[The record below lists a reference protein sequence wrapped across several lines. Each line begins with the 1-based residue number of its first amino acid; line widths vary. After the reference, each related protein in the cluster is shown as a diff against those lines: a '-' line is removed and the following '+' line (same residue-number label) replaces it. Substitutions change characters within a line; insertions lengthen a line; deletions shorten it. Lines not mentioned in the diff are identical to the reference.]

1 MPLFGRPGERI
12 GYTVHRGVIGAP
24 PLFLIHGFTASAA
37 SFATNIEPLKEHFT
51 VVIVE
56 LLGHGDSEAPEG
68 PQPYGPGPAVD
79 RILGLMDHLGYERAL
94 LCGHSLGGALALRVA
109 LDAPERLAGLVVIN
123 SNSAAG
129 TPAWREAARLGMG
142 EIAARVR
149 REGKDFIK
157 KTRLYPAHS
166 RRLPPAIR
174 EQLARDF
181 DRMDDAGV
189 AGTAEA
195 LTVEVNAYERLPEL
209 RVPAL
214 VVIGE
219 LDRDFVQ
226 NAPHFIGRMPQ
237 DKVRAVTIEGG
248 GHAANVERREAFEA
262 GLLEFAS
269 EIGYLERP
277 RAGGQSGRSN
287 AQPAGKKAGN

>member
-12 GYTVHRGVIGAP
+12 AYSVHARSEGAP
-24 PLFLIHGFTASAA
+24 PLFLAHGFTASRA
-37 SFATNIEPLKEHFT
+37 SFGNNIEPLSEHFT
-51 VVIVE
+51 VVVTE
-56 LLGHGDSEAPEG
+56 LLGHGDSEAPVDSAA
-68 PQPYGPGPAVD
+68 YGPGPAVE
-79 RILGLMDHLGYERAL
+79 RIVGLMDDLGYDRVV

-129 TPAWREAARLGMG
+129 TPEWREAARPGLREM
-142 EIAARVR
+142 AARVR
-149 REGKDFIK
+149 REGKEFLK

-166 RRLPPAIR
+166 RRLPAEIR
-174 EQLARDF
+174 HQLAVDF
-181 DRMDDAGV
+181 DRMANAGL

-195 LTVEVNAYERLPEL
+195 LTVDVNAYERLGEL

-219 LDRDFVQ
+219 LDREFVR
-226 NAPHFIGRMPQ
+226 NAPPFVERMPREI
-237 DKVRAVTIEGG
+237 VRTVTIEGG

-262 GLLEFAS
+262 ALIEFAA
-269 EIGYLERP
+269 EIGYIGEGPRGPHEQQAERSTSA
-277 RAGGQSGRSN
+277 RESR
-287 AQPAGKKAGN
+287 